1 MEGIAILGTVVTRE
15 TAPGFL
21 ARVARVLLNPV
32 TIASSMVLTDIE
44 EKLMGA
50 GMITRDEAEKI
61 EDAAY

>member
-1 MEGIAILGTVVTRE
+1 MDAMTILGTVVTKE

-21 ARVARVLLNPV
+21 ARVERTLLNPV
-32 TIASSMVLTDIE
+32 TMASSMVLTDTE
-44 EKLMGA
+44 EKLIRA

>member
-1 MEGIAILGTVVTRE
+1 MDAMTILGTVVTRE

-32 TIASSMVLTDIE
+32 TMASSMVLTDTE
-44 EKLMGA
+44 EKLIRA
-50 GMITRDEAEKI
+50 GMITRDEAERI